1 MTSRTLRP
9 LVAEARL
16 VDFLAAHNT
25 LCLAT
30 VGPEGQPH
38 AAAVFYAAGP
48 DLTLYF
54 LSDPATLHARHIGA
68 GARVAATIEANNQD
82 WRSIRGLQI
91 HGLAAPCTEE
101 EAVIARRVYAERF
114 PFIAH
119 AGTLTAALA
128 RARYYRLTPTWI
140 RLIDNTR
147 GFGHKEEWG
156 RQEGAP

>member
-1 MTSRTLRP
+1 MATLP
-9 LVAEARL
+9 HLA
-16 VDFLAAHNT
+16 DFLAAHNT

-30 VGPEGQPH
+30 VGPEGRPH

-54 LSDPATLHARHIGA
+54 LSDPTTRHAQHIGT
-68 GARVAATIEANNQD
+68 GAWVAATIEANNQD

-91 HGLAAPCTEE
+91 HGLAAPCAGDE
-101 EAVIARRVYAERF
+101 VIVARRIYGERF
-114 PFIAH
+114 PFIAS
-119 AGTLTAALA
+119 AQTLAVALA
-128 RARYYRLTPTWI
+128 RARYYRLVPSWI

-156 RQEGAP
+156 QQEEGQ

>member
-1 MTSRTLRP
+1 MGRRLAP
-9 LVAEARL
+9 IEALPHL

-30 VGPEGQPH
+30 VGPEGRPH

-54 LSDPATLHARHIGA
+54 LSDPTTRHGQHIGA
-68 GARVAATIEANNQD
+68 GAWVAATIEANNQN
-82 WRSIRGLQI
+82 WQSIRGLQI
-91 HGLAAPCTEE
+91 HGLAAPCTGDE
-101 EAVIARRVYAERF
+101 VIVARRIYGERF
-114 PFIAH
+114 PFIASVQ
-119 AGTLTAALA
+119 TLTAALA
-128 RARYYRLTPTWI
+128 RARYYRLVPSWI

-156 RQEGAP
+156 QQEQDP